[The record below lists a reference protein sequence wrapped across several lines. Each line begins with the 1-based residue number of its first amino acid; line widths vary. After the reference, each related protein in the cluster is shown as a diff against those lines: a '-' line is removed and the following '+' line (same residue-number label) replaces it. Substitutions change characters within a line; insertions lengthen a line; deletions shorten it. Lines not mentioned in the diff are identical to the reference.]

1 MTTALTRYLILP
13 GWQGSGPQHWQ
24 SHWQQLLPNAQRV
37 EQHDWQW
44 PLRADWVAQLEQQIA
59 ADPAPTILIA
69 HSLGCITL
77 AHWAAQASPALLSRI
92 KGALLVAPA
101 DVERANC
108 APALQNFAPIPNAV
122 LPFPSLLIGS
132 TNDPAASAERALC
145 LANQWGSRA
154 VVLEQAGHINTSA
167 GFTQWEAGFAYLY
180 QLQRQIEQQALK
192 QA

>member
-92 KGALLVAPA
+92 KGALLVAP
-101 DVERANC
+101 V
-108 APALQNFAPIPNAV
+108 
-122 LPFPSLLIGS
+122 PSLLIGS